1 MAEVRG
7 ALDVKVDLQVDFVDA
22 RQGMQDDHVGL
33 GACEHIVVD
42 DVAALDGLVLFGR
55 RKALALD
62 ARHIQHVRL
71 ADDLV
76 EVRRLVHG
84 HAELE
89 HLADHL
95 AGHLERRR
103 AHKVDAHAVQRQ
115 EAHERVR
122 RAAVLEVAEH
132 RDREA
137 IHGAELLADRK
148 HIEQRLRR
156 VLADTVAR
164 VDDRHGRELCRLLRR
179 ADRGMTQHNHVAV
192 AAERAHRVRE
202 RLALGH
208 RRARRVDRHDL
219 STAAQHRRL
228 KRRRRA
234 RRLFVKERRQ
244 EPAAQNVERTVALH
258 EEAHLLRDS
267 KERVQVVARELAHR
281 QDVAARQRRMVERQL
296 RRGRGAGDRIETQL
310 VHRSHA
316 ARGAVERRARGPRR
330 RRRHRRHRRRLGSGG
345 RSLDRRDGTH
355 VRAER
360 RVRLPPAIE
369 HDRLATH
376 LDAVDRAAQRS
387 CLRRRPYTGLLV
399 VLSDAVDFGKHVCV
413 RLLRQLED
421 GARVRAQARLDKVER
436 ETAVVHGLQQ
446 QTHAV
451 VETRDR
457 LAGRVTRLH
466 GQVVRDRVDRECVH
480 VLEMLPERGLVA
492 RRRQARGHRV
502 HVAREEE
509 SVHGDVARHTQAL
522 LLRERNEL
530 HVVARA
536 HVRDVERT
544 AMQTREEQRRREMR
558 AGRVGDDEL
567 VLGPVRKVRSDVR
580 RARAVHL
587 RLARVRHVQG
597 AHTRS
602 ERRQLVDMLGR
613 REQRERRVNRTRA
626 VKRRLGGRQRR
637 VVDDRALRTKRRKH
651 DRREPTARG
660 RTRIRGHGVLR
671 ERRHDGLE
679 LHEAGERARDMRRF
693 GVDGQEVEL
702 VALAAV
708 DSEGLDKELGVLD
721 VRHERDRAVDG
732 EAARAVAHGRERRR
746 AAVLVLARQR
756 DEQGAAALREVREQR
771 VRRLVALLAA
781 PVLVLGQRLEVDD
794 GDAVLGVKV
803 GRAGRAVQRE
813 AELVERAHGRQ
824 ELLLLAV
831 RADAQEHVVC
841 RHAHA
846 TGEERAQVRL
856 VLVAPE
862 ARDLAR
868 RRHLDAQDRV
878 GAAKAREGELRHLDA
893 DIVARHVDRGVRL
906 QVQAHHR
913 TRRHLDRVDARDL
926 RHEGERAGGTHIALD
941 HLDLVVLRDELDVAR
956 ARHVERRH
964 DHARGM
970 LDAAHRRGL
979 EVLRRHNERR
989 IARVDAG
996 ILDVLRDVVHDQL
1009 AVLRDGVHLNLF
1021 RALEVLGDHDRVLAV
1036 HGRRL
1041 RQVAA
1046 EVLGRVDDV
1055 HRRATE
1061 HVRRAHQHRV
1071 AEARTRAVGVLER
1084 RELLPHRLVDA
1095 EAVEHARELVA
1106 VLGVVDHLGRRAE
1119 HLDALAVQRQRNVV
1133 RHLAAHR
1140 DDHARAL
1147 FHLVNVQHSL
1157 ERDVLK
1163 VQAVRLVIVRR
1174 HRLGVV
1180 VDHDRLEALR
1190 TQRANRTH
1198 GAPVELDRRADA
1210 VDTRAEHHHAL
1221 VVKAHVVLQRV
1232 VRRVQ
1237 VVRVRWELGRDRV
1250 DLLHK
1255 RHDAQLLAAA
1265 AHGKLRARR
1274 VARNL
1279 VVREAELLRMA
1290 QQVRRDLR
1298 GPTALHG
1305 LRRRDD
1311 ARQLAEE
1318 PAVNAAQLVD
1328 ALDTHAVRESIR
1340 QGKDAAV
1347 RRRRQLLLNLRVVH
1361 QIVLAKAGERGIDRA
1376 NGLLQTL
1383 FQRAANRHDLT
1394 DTLHAAA
1401 ELGAHAHK
1409 LAQIP
1414 ARNLGHHI
1422 VETRLK
1428 ARTRLVRH

>member
-1 MAEVRG
+1 
-7 ALDVKVDLQVDFVDA
+7 
-22 RQGMQDDHVGL
+22 
-33 GACEHIVVD
+33 
-42 DVAALDGLVLFGR
+42 
-55 RKALALD
+55 
-62 ARHIQHVRL
+62 
-71 ADDLV
+71 
-76 EVRRLVHG
+76 
-84 HAELE
+84 
-89 HLADHL
+89 
-95 AGHLERRR
+95 
-103 AHKVDAHAVQRQ
+103 
-115 EAHERVR
+115 
-122 RAAVLEVAEH
+122 
-132 RDREA
+132 
-137 IHGAELLADRK
+137 
-148 HIEQRLRR
+148 
-156 VLADTVAR
+156 
-164 VDDRHGRELCRLLRR
+164 
-179 ADRGMTQHNHVAV
+179 
-192 AAERAHRVRE
+192 
-202 RLALGH
+202 
-208 RRARRVDRHDL
+208 
-219 STAAQHRRL
+219 
-228 KRRRRA
+228 
-234 RRLFVKERRQ
+234 
-244 EPAAQNVERTVALH
+244 
-258 EEAHLLRDS
+258 
-267 KERVQVVARELAHR
+267 
-281 QDVAARQRRMVERQL
+281 
-296 RRGRGAGDRIETQL
+296 
-310 VHRSHA
+310 
-316 ARGAVERRARGPRR
+316 
-330 RRRHRRHRRRLGSGG
+330 
-345 RSLDRRDGTH
+345 
-355 VRAER
+355 
-360 RVRLPPAIE
+360 
-369 HDRLATH
+369 
-376 LDAVDRAAQRS
+376 
-387 CLRRRPYTGLLV
+387 
-399 VLSDAVDFGKHVCV
+399 
-413 RLLRQLED
+413 
-421 GARVRAQARLDKVER
+421 
-436 ETAVVHGLQQ
+436 
-446 QTHAV
+446 
-451 VETRDR
+451 
-457 LAGRVTRLH
+457 
-466 GQVVRDRVDRECVH
+466 
-480 VLEMLPERGLVA
+480 
-492 RRRQARGHRV
+492 
-502 HVAREEE
+502 
-509 SVHGDVARHTQAL
+509 
-522 LLRERNEL
+522 
-530 HVVARA
+530 
-536 HVRDVERT
+536 
-544 AMQTREEQRRREMR
+544 
-558 AGRVGDDEL
+558 
-567 VLGPVRKVRSDVR
+567 
-580 RARAVHL
+580 
-587 RLARVRHVQG
+587 
-597 AHTRS
+597 
-602 ERRQLVDMLGR
+602 
-613 REQRERRVNRTRA
+613 
-626 VKRRLGGRQRR
+626 
-637 VVDDRALRTKRRKH
+637 
-651 DRREPTARG
+651 
-660 RTRIRGHGVLR
+660 
-671 ERRHDGLE
+671 
-679 LHEAGERARDMRRF
+679 MRRF
-693 GVDGQEVEL
+693 RVDGQEVEL

-708 DSEGLDKELGVLD
+708 DGEGLHKELGVLD
-721 VRHERDRAVDG
+721 VGHKRDGAVDG
-732 EAARAVAHGRERRR
+732 EAAGAVAHGRERRR
-746 AAVLVLARQR
+746 AAVLVLAGQR
-756 DEQGAAALREVREQR
+756 DEQGAAALRQVREQR

-803 GRAGRAVQRE
+803 GCAGRAVQRE

-831 RADAQEHVVC
+831 RADTQEHIVR

-846 TGEERAQVRL
+846 AREERAQVRL

-878 GAAKAREGELRHLDA
+878 GAAKARKRELRHLDA

-926 RHEGERAGGTHIALD
+926 RHEGERARGAHIALD
-941 HLDLVVLRDELDVAR
+941 HLDLVVLRDKLDVAR

-964 DHARGM
+964 NHARGM

-979 EVLRRHNERR
+979 KVLRRHNERR

-996 ILDVLRDVVHDQL
+996 ILDVLRNVVHDQL
-1009 AVLRDGVHLNLF
+1009 AVLRDGVHLNLL

-1106 VLGVVDHLGRRAE
+1106 VLGIVDHLGRRAE

-1133 RHLAAHR
+1133 WHLAAHR
-1140 DDHARAL
+1140 DNHARAL

-1157 ERDVLK
+1157 ERDVFK

-1221 VVKAHVVLQRV
+1221 VVKAHVVLHRV

-1265 AHGKLRARR
+1265 AHSELRARR

-1328 ALDTHAVRESIR
+1328 ALDTHAVRERIR
-1340 QGKDAAV
+1340 QGKNAAV
-1347 RRRRQLLLNLRVVH
+1347 RRRRQLLLDLRVVH
-1361 QIVLAKAGERGIDRA
+1361 QVVLAKAGKRGIDGA
-1376 NGLLQTL
+1376 DGLLQTL
-1383 FQRAANRHDLT
+1383 FQRAANRHDLA

-1428 ARTRLVRH
+1428 ARTRLARHRVAQLVQRDVETELRRDKRQRVARRLGR